1 MFNKPSLAKDGHK
14 IKKFNSLYIVWP
26 CICRVYTCMC
36 IIPYLIN
43 MIGLYM
49 NNYRVSMVFSNEER
63 GGGGYTIN
71 SKKIVNMKQL

>member
-14 IKKFNSLYIVWP
+14 IKKFNSLYRS
-26 CICRVYTCMC
+26 CIGRVYTCMC

-49 NNYRVSMVFSNEER
+49 NNYRVSMIFTNEER
-63 GGGGYTIN
+63 GGGVGGGYTHTIILKN
-71 SKKIVNMKQL
+71 VLT